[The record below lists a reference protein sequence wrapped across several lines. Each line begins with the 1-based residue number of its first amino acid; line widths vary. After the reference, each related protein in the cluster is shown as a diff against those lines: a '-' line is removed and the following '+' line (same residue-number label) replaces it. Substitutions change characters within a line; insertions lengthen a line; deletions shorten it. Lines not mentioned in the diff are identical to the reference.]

1 MWCVDADR
9 CAGWVGKVSSAA
21 GLGCAVWGSLGKV
34 GDGLGARLG
43 CLGVVGEARWWLG
56 FGECVVDEAGLAR
69 AVVLS
74 WGEEGRAT
82 ACCFLVFS
90 ISLP

>member
-1 MWCVDADR
+1 VRGLGWEGEFC
-9 CAGWVGKVSSAA
+9 CWVGMCCP
-21 GLGCAVWGSLGKV
+21 GITEQGFRWLTGFVWV
-34 GDGLGARLG
+34 AW
-43 CLGVVGEARWWLG
+43 VVGEARWWLG

-74 WGEEGRAT
+74 WVEEGGGAK